1 MKDIIIHAAM
11 EEIRMRGLRFTM
23 QDLATRLKVSKRS
36 LYENFSSKENLI
48 DEMVDIILS
57 DMTEEEHAIF
67 ARDIPIPEKVEAL
80 LTIHPYDAEM
90 FNTNV
95 YEDLKRMYPQQWQK
109 IENSRLERQRHVEVL
124 LTQGIEE
131 GTLRPFQVSLIGHI
145 LKDAFESFTSYS
157 FLAGNGLTQF
167 AGYPVQRYV
176 KETLI
181 QWVKQ
186 RFLRSDA
193 IHIVKMQ
200 QTVAFL
206 FFLNGT

>member
-67 ARDIPIPEKVEAL
+67 ARDIP
-80 LTIHPYDAEM
+80 TIHPYDAEM

-157 FLAGNGLTQF
+157 FLAGNGLTYEKAMHNLLDILF
-167 AGYPVQRYV
+167 KGM
-176 KETLI
+176 
-181 QWVKQ
+181 
-186 RFLRSDA
+186 LR
-193 IHIVKMQ
+193 KR
-200 QTVAFL
+200 
-206 FFLNGT
+206 

>member
-57 DMTEEEHAIF
+57 DMTEKEHAIF

-157 FLAGNGLTQF
+157 FLAGNGLTYEKAMHNLLDILF
-167 AGYPVQRYV
+167 KGM
-176 KETLI
+176 
-181 QWVKQ
+181 
-186 RFLRSDA
+186 LR
-193 IHIVKMQ
+193 KR
-200 QTVAFL
+200 
-206 FFLNGT
+206 

>member
-1 MKDIIIHAAM
+1 M
-11 EEIRMRGLRFTM
+11 LF
-23 QDLATRLKVSKRS
+23 RS
-36 LYENFSSKENLI
+36 

-157 FLAGNGLTQF
+157 FLAGNGLTYEKAMHNLLDILF
-167 AGYPVQRYV
+167 KGM
-176 KETLI
+176 
-181 QWVKQ
+181 
-186 RFLRSDA
+186 LR
-193 IHIVKMQ
+193 KR
-200 QTVAFL
+200 
-206 FFLNGT
+206 

>member
-95 YEDLKRMYPQQWQK
+95 YEDLNACIPSNGRKSKTHGWNGSDMWK
-109 IENSRLERQRHVEVL
+109 SFSRKASKKVRFVL
-124 LTQGIEE
+124 
-131 GTLRPFQVSLIGHI
+131 F
-145 LKDAFESFTSYS
+145 
-157 FLAGNGLTQF
+157 
-167 AGYPVQRYV
+167 
-176 KETLI
+176 
-181 QWVKQ
+181 
-186 RFLRSDA
+186 RS
-193 IHIVKMQ
+193 V
-200 QTVAFL
+200 
-206 FFLNGT
+206 

>member
-95 YEDLKRMYPQQWQK
+95 YEDLKRMYPQQWQ
-109 IENSRLERQRHVEVL
+109 RHVEVL

-157 FLAGNGLTQF
+157 FLAGNGLTYEKAMHNLLDILF
-167 AGYPVQRYV
+167 KGM
-176 KETLI
+176 
-181 QWVKQ
+181 
-186 RFLRSDA
+186 LR
-193 IHIVKMQ
+193 KR
-200 QTVAFL
+200 
-206 FFLNGT
+206 

>member
-95 YEDLKRMYPQQWQK
+95 YEDLKRMYPQQWQ

-157 FLAGNGLTQF
+157 FLAGNGLTYEKAMHNLLDILF
-167 AGYPVQRYV
+167 KGM
-176 KETLI
+176 
-181 QWVKQ
+181 
-186 RFLRSDA
+186 LR
-193 IHIVKMQ
+193 KR
-200 QTVAFL
+200 
-206 FFLNGT
+206 

>member
-11 EEIRMRGLRFTM
+11 EEIKMRGLRFTM

-67 ARDIPIPEKVEAL
+67 AKDIPIPEKVEQL

-95 YEDLKRMYPQQWQK
+95 YEDLKRMYPEQWQK
-109 IENSRLERQRHVEVL
+109 IESSRMERQRHVEVL
-124 LTQGIEE
+124 LTQGIKE

-157 FLAGNGLTQF
+157 FLAGNGLTYEK
-167 AGYPVQRYV
+167 AMHN
-176 KETLI
+176 LLDI
-181 QWVKQ
+181 
-186 RFLRSDA
+186 
-193 IHIVKMQ
+193 
-200 QTVAFL
+200 L
-206 FFLNGT
+206 FKGMLKKH